1 MLFTQIKQN
10 TDKTRRCAWLWT
22 FQSLFVHSF
31 REIQNEYFIWR
42 TNEKKTIQESN
53 ASLISYW
60 NNNTRKITDT
70 HPSMG
75 CTKGDEAKEIRLPV
89 EDKLTQE
96 MRDVSQKW
104 FHWLFANRHTKWWN
118 DGTKHAIPQFEHR
131 KKETF
136 TMQILTKHI
145 H

>member
-1 MLFTQIKQN
+1 MCLTLDFSI
-10 TDKTRRCAWLWT
+10 
-22 FQSLFVHSF
+22 SF
-31 REIQNEYFIWR
+31 RSFFSWNPKWIFYMKNQR
-42 TNEKKTIQESN
+42 KKSDSRIKRF

-70 HPSMG
+70 HPSMS